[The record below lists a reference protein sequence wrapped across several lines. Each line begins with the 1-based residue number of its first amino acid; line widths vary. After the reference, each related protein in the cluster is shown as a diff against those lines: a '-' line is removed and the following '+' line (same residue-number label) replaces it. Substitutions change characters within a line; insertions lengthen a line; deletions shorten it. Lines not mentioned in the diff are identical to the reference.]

1 MLEYTY
7 RKIKNDY
14 EKYMKKLE
22 ENSGISEFEVKLCT
36 TFGYALD
43 MIDLSR
49 AMKKYLNLTIQTN
62 NNFGEIIMYMYQ
74 IDIKKGLSLKETKED
89 LIKKISSYQLLTH
102 YNFFNS
108 EVQLKTELYEEENN
122 LGLMI
127 NNIKVDIYKIVQDCV
142 NKDFVFGKE
151 VGIIVED
158 EESKENEVDEAIIIN
173 LQRLYNAFRDVLIQV
188 QDKLEN

>member
-158 EESKENEVDEAIIIN
+158 EESKEKEVDEAIIIN